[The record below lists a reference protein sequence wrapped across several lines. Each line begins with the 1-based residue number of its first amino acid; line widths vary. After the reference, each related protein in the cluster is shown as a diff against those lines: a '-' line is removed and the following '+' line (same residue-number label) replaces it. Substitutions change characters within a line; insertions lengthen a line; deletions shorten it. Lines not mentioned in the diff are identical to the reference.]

1 MGVDRPDQAPFRRN
15 LTSVRDEVSIRAP
28 AWSYSDRRL
37 HIGIQAK
44 QIRRVAP
51 LVTTAFAELNTGL
64 SPDGRWIAYQSNA
77 SGQFEIYVQSF
88 PNVEDGRWQIS
99 TDGGNRP
106 AWGPDRDELF
116 YLTADALMAVRC
128 GRARHS
134 SPAGP
139 LRLFRDQGYV
149 WTSGNAFGRMY
160 DVAPDG
166 QRFLVIR

>member
-1 MGVDRPDQAPFRRN
+1 MEPRERRPRISTRVGCWGVDRPDQAPFRRN

-116 YLTADALMAVRC
+116 YLTADALMAVPVRTSPSFEP
-128 GRARHS
+128 GRSA
-134 SPAGP
+134 PAVSRSGI
-139 LRLFRDQGYV
+139 RL
-149 WTSGNAFGRMY
+149 
-160 DVAPDG
+160 DV
-166 QRFLVIR
+166 R